1 VKVRIKM
8 AAEIREDS
16 LVRYK
21 GTGTFGTVKVIK
33 EDDDGR
39 MWALLDTTSL
49 YYDVSTLE
57 PIDKIPERKE
67 LEGLTM
73 EQITERL
80 KAHQEMM
87 DRAKMQDENLE
98 TGG

>member
-1 VKVRIKM
+1 
-8 AAEIREDS
+8 
-16 LVRYK
+16 
-21 GTGTFGTVKVIK
+21 
-33 EDDDGR
+33 
-39 MWALLDTTSL
+39 
-49 YYDVSTLE
+49 LE

-67 LEGLTM
+67 LEGLNM